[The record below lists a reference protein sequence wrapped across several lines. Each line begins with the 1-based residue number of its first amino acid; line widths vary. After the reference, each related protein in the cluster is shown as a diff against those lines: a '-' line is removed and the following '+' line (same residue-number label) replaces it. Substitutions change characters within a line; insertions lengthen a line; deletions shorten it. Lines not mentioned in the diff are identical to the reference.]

1 MGYEQTGL
9 DKTGLDMTG
18 QGDPNGVEPWR
29 RNDGRAPGSGP
40 LKVVFVPRGEG
51 RAPDAEALS
60 QAGITLQQQP
70 ADLST
75 LAENSPLLNEADAVV
90 VEVQPG
96 DAANLDA
103 FDRLIHL
110 AAGGVAVVAAV
121 EGLTVA
127 DTRTL
132 LRAGALDV
140 LPIPFSAEELR
151 QAVEP
156 ARRPVRP
163 ALRHATPQRRQGKVV
178 AFMGALGGVGT
189 TSIAVQTGAVLA
201 ASSRVG
207 LVDLDVQFGSAAL
220 FLNLHPSL
228 HIGNLIEDAERLD
241 AELLQSVAVR
251 HASSLEVLPSPPDVM
266 PLDIV
271 TQEFVDQ
278 LLRTAVQIYDVVLVD
293 LPQAWTEWSVRVL
306 QRADAVVL
314 VTNLSVSGVYQ
325 ARRQLEVLEA
335 NGLTSKLKIVANRVP
350 TNLLG
355 RKADTKETEAVLRR
369 KVDYTVG
376 NDYPGMSGANDEGV
390 VLKAS
395 RLLKDVQLLAAS
407 LAESL
412 AAEASPQ

>member
-1 MGYEQTGL
+1 M
-9 DKTGLDMTG
+9 
-18 QGDPNGVEPWR
+18 
-29 RNDGRAPGSGP
+29 
-40 LKVVFVPRGEG
+40 
-51 RAPDAEALS
+51 
-60 QAGITLQQQP
+60 
-70 ADLST
+70 
-75 LAENSPLLNEADAVV
+75 
-90 VEVQPG
+90 
-96 DAANLDA
+96 
-103 FDRLIHL
+103 
-110 AAGGVAVVAAV
+110 
-121 EGLTVA
+121 
-127 DTRTL
+127 
-132 LRAGALDV
+132 
-140 LPIPFSAEELR
+140 
-151 QAVEP
+151 
-156 ARRPVRP
+156 
-163 ALRHATPQRRQGKVV
+163 
-178 AFMGALGGVGT
+178 
-189 TSIAVQTGAVLA
+189 
-201 ASSRVG
+201 
-207 LVDLDVQFGSAAL
+207 
-220 FLNLHPSL
+220 
-228 HIGNLIEDAERLD
+228 
-241 AELLQSVAVR
+241 LQSVAVR